1 MDPQTLLHVMAKG
14 ATLKVHRTLDG
25 AKEYRLHH
33 LDGGVEAVEAQL
45 VDRLVQRGWLDSN
58 MKFPA
63 ATFLLT
69 PAGRAA
75 LAK

>member
-1 MDPQTLLHVMAKG
+1 VDQKALLHAVVDG

-33 LDGGVEAVEAQL
+33 LDGGVEAVESHV
-45 VDRLVQRGWLDSN
+45 VDRLVRRGWLDSN

-63 ATFLLT
+63 ATFLVT
-69 PAGRAA
+69 PAGRRA